1 MFNIGD
7 YLIYRRDVCQLKEI
21 KNNDSKDYYVL
32 VPINDKSLKID
43 VPIIKQCDNIRPLMT
58 KDEILNLIKEIPKI
72 KEVEIP
78 DNRFV
83 ENEYKKLLL
92 TGTEE
97 DLIKIIKTT
106 YLRNQERL
114 DNNKKA
120 GDKDNMYFKLAER
133 YLYQE
138 VSIVLNMSYD
148 EAKKYIVDEVNK
160 IG

>member
-21 KNNDSKDYYVL
+21 KNSDSKDYYVL

-43 VPIIKQCDNIRPLMT
+43 VPIIKQSDNIRALMT
-58 KDEILNLIKEIPKI
+58 KEEITNLIKEIPKI
-72 KEVEIP
+72 KEVKIQ

-114 DNNKKA
+114 DNNKKV
-120 GDKDNMYFKLAER
+120 GDKDNTYFRLAER

-138 VSIVLNMSYD
+138 VSMVLNMSYD

-160 IG
+160 NG